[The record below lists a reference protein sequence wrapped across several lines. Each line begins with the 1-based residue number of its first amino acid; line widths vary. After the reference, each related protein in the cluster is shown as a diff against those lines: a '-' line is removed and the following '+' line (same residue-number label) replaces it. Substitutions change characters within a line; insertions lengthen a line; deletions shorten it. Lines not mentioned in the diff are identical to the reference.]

1 MSKGESIDDN
11 AKITAMYSDIIVI
24 RHPQIGSAKETAY
37 AINKPVINAG
47 DGGNQHPS
55 QALLDVY
62 TILKENK
69 RLDNLHI
76 VIVGDLKYGRT
87 THSIVFLM
95 GLFENIQFTFISPT
109 ELHMP
114 EKVTDFLKDKGIS
127 YTETDNYIEGIKGAD
142 VLYVTRLQKERFT
155 DASEYE
161 KLKDDFILNLDI
173 LKHAKPDITIMHPL
187 PRVNEVDHEVDKL
200 PNAAFF
206 RQAANGIPVRMA
218 LLYLLLRNNETSL
231 I

>member
-1 MSKGESIDDN
+1 
-11 AKITAMYSDIIVI
+11 
-24 RHPQIGSAKETAY
+24 
-37 AINKPVINAG
+37 
-47 DGGNQHPS
+47 
-55 QALLDVY
+55 
-62 TILKENK
+62 
-69 RLDNLHI
+69 
-76 VIVGDLKYGRT
+76 
-87 THSIVFLM
+87 
-95 GLFENIQFTFISPT
+95 
-109 ELHMP
+109 MP
-114 EKVTDFLKDKGIS
+114 EKVTDFLENKGIP

-206 RQAANGIPVRMA
+206 RQAANGVPVRMA